1 MSQCLLQ
8 EWYLCSAEYP
18 SVILRHLSI
27 VNFKNYAEAELEFCS
42 GANCLVG
49 ENGAGKT
56 TVLDAIHYLSLC
68 KSYFNAIDSQ
78 NVKYGE
84 GFFLLQGRFSV
95 GEDEEDKLSCGVQPG
110 QKKQFRRNDK
120 EYSRLADHIGK
131 YPVVMLTPNDIDLI
145 KEGSEERRRFID
157 SIISQYSRAYL
168 DALLDY
174 NRALN
179 QRNNLLKYFAEN
191 TTFDADMLVVWDEQL
206 IRHGEIIHDE
216 RKRFVEQFIPQFE
229 DLHAYISQKKERVAL
244 GHISQLNDASFPQL
258 LAENHRRDVAA
269 RRTTVGVHKDDLDF
283 LIDGNPI
290 RRFGSQGQQKT
301 YLIAL
306 KLAQFSFIEQATG
319 LKPLL
324 LLDDIFDKIDD
335 KRVAALMRLVSDGRF
350 GQIFITDTGEDRIPK
365 LFRDIG
371 AEMRIF
377 NVGEGVVNALTE

>member
-1 MSQCLLQ
+1 
-8 EWYLCSAEYP
+8 
-18 SVILRHLSI
+18 
-27 VNFKNYAEAELEFCS
+27 
-42 GANCLVG
+42 
-49 ENGAGKT
+49 
-56 TVLDAIHYLSLC
+56 VLDAIHYLSLC

-131 YPVVMLTPNDIDLI
+131 YPVVMLTPNDSDLI

-157 SIISQYSRAYL
+157 SIISQYSRTYL

-191 TTFDADMLVVWDEQL
+191 SAFDADMLVVWDEQL

-216 RKRFVEQFIPQFE
+216 RKRFVEQFIPEFE
-229 DLHAYISQKKERVAL
+229 ALHAYISQRKEKVSLTYTTPLSEAPF
-244 GHISQLNDASFPQL
+244 AQL

-306 KLAQFSFIEQATG
+306 KLAQFSFVEKAKG
-319 LKPLL
+319 VKPLL